1 MSVGIA
7 VSLAV
12 MATLGVVFVYTNS
25 TSPQRVGPTHENME
39 ELKQKLMVLQK
50 ARKAYRKMN
59 ESDEIQ
65 ANQDAYDEYISI
77 LKKKPSKAVE
87 RKPAST
93 SGKAASNAASS
104 KSLKSQTTKSE
115 SKAGENSESKPD
127 QVSANE

>member
-39 ELKQKLMVLQK
+39 ELKQKLKVLQK
-50 ARKAYRKMN
+50 AREAYRKKN

-77 LKKKPSKAVE
+77 LKKKPGG
-87 RKPAST
+87 ASART
-93 SGKAASNAASS
+93 AES
-104 KSLKSQTTKSE
+104 KSQ
-115 SKAGENSESKPD
+115 
-127 QVSANE
+127 